1 MAVRNSPQPRPG
13 TPIENRNFLSPVG
26 FKFALKRSPKVAYF
40 CNQANIPDLTIGIAE
55 QPTYLRNIPT
65 PGDKL
70 EFGDLNLRFLV
81 DEDLGNYMEM
91 QNWLRGLGFP
101 ESTEE
106 FAEFQERDPMN
117 QAGGFGQYKKSGKKI
132 YSDGTLQILSS
143 NLVPKFQVV
152 FKDLWPYSLTTLS
165 FDATD
170 TDIEYFTADVS
181 FKYTIYGLTD
191 LENKPL

>member
-1 MAVRNSPQPRPG
+1 MATRNSPKPRPG

-26 FKFALKRSPKVAYF
+26 FKFALKRSPKAAFF
-40 CNQANIPDLTIGIAE
+40 CNQANIPDLTLGIAE

-81 DEDLGNYMEM
+81 DEDLGNFMEI
-91 QNWLRGLGFP
+91 QNWIRGLGFP
-101 ESTEE
+101 ETLIE
-106 FAEFQERDPMN
+106 FDELEERDPMFRG
-117 QAGGFGQYKKSGKKI
+117 GGFGQFAKSGDKI

-143 NLVPKFQVV
+143 NLVPQFQVQ
-152 FKDLWPYSLTTLS
+152 FSDCFPYSLSTIT

-181 FKYTIYGLTD
+181 FKYTIYRITD
-191 LENKPL
+191 LENNNL